1 VNPSEAVVQKHNK
14 NPFTSKIIRAPALL
28 NDTKIFLSN
37 WDEDL
42 SVDENIN
49 KAIEENIFGRPARS
63 YVKQFLVAFKERYLF
78 GDARDGALRTLVRK
92 GHDDTVI
99 NRILY
104 YHTAQA
110 DPIIYEFVTEYLF
123 DLHRRGESY
132 LTTKEAQRYI
142 RKLSDEGK
150 TTKEWTDNV
159 CNRVARNILT
169 TLRDFMILEGNV
181 KKKVAPVYLPI
192 KAFVYIAYNLNEKV
206 HAGEKVL
213 NHPEWRLFLLDSR
226 TVERLFLEA
235 HQQKMLD
242 YRSAGNIIRIEY
254 PYKSTKEV
262 VDAIV

>member
-1 VNPSEAVVQKHNK
+1 MATTNS

-37 WDEDL
+37 WNESL

-63 YVKQFLVAFKERYLF
+63 YVKQFLAAFKERYLF
-78 GDARDGALRTLVRK
+78 GDERDKALRTLVRE

-142 RKLSDEGK
+142 RELSNEGK

-169 TLRDFMILEGNV
+169 TLRDFMILEGTVN
-181 KKKVAPVYLPI
+181 
-192 KAFVYIAYNLNEKV
+192 
-206 HAGEKVL
+206 
-213 NHPEWRLFLLDSR
+213 R
-226 TVERLFLEA
+226 T
-235 HQQKMLD
+235 
-242 YRSAGNIIRIEY
+242 S
-254 PYKSTKEV
+254 
-262 VDAIV
+262 